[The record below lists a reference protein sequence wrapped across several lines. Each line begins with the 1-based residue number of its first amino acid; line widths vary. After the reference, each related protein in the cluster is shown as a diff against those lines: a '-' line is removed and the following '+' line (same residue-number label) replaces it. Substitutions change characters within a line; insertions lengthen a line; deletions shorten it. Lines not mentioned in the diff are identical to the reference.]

1 MKIVVIIPTYN
12 EFENIQLMIT
22 VLEKEVF
29 PKIKDHTM
37 SILVADDN
45 SPDGTAT
52 VVEDLAKKWKNIVLL
67 KGEKKGLGAAYVR
80 AMKYAMDKMDAY
92 AVVEIDADFQHDP
105 HDIIRLVKA
114 MDEGADYVIGS
125 RYIPGGE
132 IPKEWGLHRKFLSFF
147 GSLFARIM
155 FLRFDV
161 HDMTSGL
168 KLTKSEYLQKVD
180 LDNLLSH
187 YYAYKIHILYEI
199 LRLKANVKE
208 VPIIF
213 YERKKG
219 SSKISR
225 KDLFDSFAVVLKL
238 RFRESKRFIKFLIV
252 GGTGFTNQII
262 CQELSVLSGLAIFLA
277 GVFYPSVGHLFN
289 VSNVVEMK
297 NIIAVGIGAEAAI
310 ISNFLINNFW
320 TFQDT
325 RKMKEKSHVLI
336 RMIKFNTASLFSIII
351 QVAAASI
358 AISLFGVSIPVFG
371 IDVPTRLIFIIPTIL
386 LLVVPLNY
394 FIYNKI
400 IWKTQFL
407 SNYEKD
413 KKS

>member
-1 MKIVVIIPTYN
+1 MK
-12 EFENIQLMIT
+12 
-22 VLEKEVF
+22 
-29 PKIKDHTM
+29 
-37 SILVADDN
+37 
-45 SPDGTAT
+45 
-52 VVEDLAKKWKNIVLL
+52 AK
-67 KGEKKGLGAAYVR
+67 
-80 AMKYAMDKMDAY
+80 
-92 AVVEIDADFQHDP
+92 
-105 HDIIRLVKA
+105 
-114 MDEGADYVIGS
+114 
-125 RYIPGGE
+125 
-132 IPKEWGLHRKFLSFF
+132 
-147 GSLFARIM
+147 
-155 FLRFDV
+155 
-161 HDMTSGL
+161 
-168 KLTKSEYLQKVD
+168 
-180 LDNLLSH
+180 
-187 YYAYKIHILYEI
+187 
-199 LRLKANVKE
+199 VKE

-262 CQELSVLSGLAIFLA
+262 SQELSVLSGLAIFLA
-277 GVFYPSVGHLFN
+277 GLLYPSIGHLFN

-336 RMIKFNTASLFSIII
+336 RMIKFNTASLLSIII
-351 QVAAASI
+351 QVVAASI

-371 IDVPTRLIFIIPTIL
+371 IDIPTRLIFIIPTIL
-386 LLVVPLNY
+386 LLVVPFNY